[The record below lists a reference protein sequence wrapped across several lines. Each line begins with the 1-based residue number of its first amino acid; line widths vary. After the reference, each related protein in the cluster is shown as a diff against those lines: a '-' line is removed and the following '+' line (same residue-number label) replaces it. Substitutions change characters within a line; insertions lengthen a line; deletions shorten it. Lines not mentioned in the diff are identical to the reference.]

1 MRCLLLLLSFLSLAH
16 CDALAQDGGDELT
29 LVVLGNAQDGGYPH
43 IGCTREDCRNLF
55 LRPASGHHVVALGLV
70 DAEAGEQFLFEATP
84 DLPRQT
90 FLLAEEEGAHGG
102 MPDGIFLT
110 HAHWGH
116 YAGLGS
122 LGRESLGADGVPV
135 YAMPQ
140 MAEFLRT
147 NGPWSQL
154 VDLNNID
161 IQPLEE
167 DRTVQA
173 GQRMAVTPIR
183 VPHRDEFSETVGYR
197 IQGPNR
203 TALFI
208 PDIDKWSKWERS
220 LEAEVAAVDIAF
232 LDGTFFDG
240 AELGHRDMA
249 EIPHPF
255 IVESLGL
262 MATWPAA
269 ERDKVHFIHLNHTNR
284 LLDPAS
290 EATQRVLDA
299 GCHVARFG
307 DRHGL

>member
-1 MRCLLLLLSFLSLAH
+1 VRRFLLLLIFLSLA
-16 CDALAQDGGDELT
+16 DSVVLAQDEGGGLT

-116 YAGLGS
+116 YAGIGS

-135 YAMPQ
+135 FAMPQ
-140 MAEFLRT
+140 MAEFLKA

-154 VDLNNID
+154 VDLHNID

-167 DRTVQA
+167 NRMVQA
-173 GQRMAVTPIR
+173 GQRVAVTPIR

-197 IQGPNR
+197 IEGPNR
-203 TALFI
+203 SVLFI
-208 PDIDKWSKWERS
+208 PDIDKWTKWDRS
-220 LEAEVAAVDIAF
+220 LQAVVATVDLAF

-255 IVESLGL
+255 IVESLDL
-262 MATWPAA
+262 MSSWPAE

-284 LLDPAS
+284 LLDPNS
-290 EATQRVLDA
+290 PATRRVLDA